1 MPVIFLCSMG
11 AIFGIIGFVM
21 LAVGIVLR
29 KKKDENIKL

>member
-21 LAVGIVLR
+21 LVVGIVLR
-29 KKKDENIKL
+29 KIKDENIKL